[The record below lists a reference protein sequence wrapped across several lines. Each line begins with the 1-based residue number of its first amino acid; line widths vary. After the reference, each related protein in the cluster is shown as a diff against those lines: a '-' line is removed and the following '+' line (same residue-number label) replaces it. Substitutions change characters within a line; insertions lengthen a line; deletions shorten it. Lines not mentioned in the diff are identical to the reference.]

1 MSWVY
6 LTRQVSL
13 LIAKGTKSVSGD
25 EYRKS
30 VDDLLKG
37 RTMGVYALLLTHGPM
52 GVRDI
57 QRALGLSSP
66 SLALHHLN
74 KLAEVELVAKDENGV
89 YSVAKQVRV
98 GSLTLFVKIGTR
110 LIPRFVFLITLFS
123 SMLVVYVA
131 FLMSWPMRTQ
141 DIMYISMTLI
151 GITVLLY
158 EARKMWL
165 LKPF

>member
-1 MSWVY
+1 MLV
-6 LTRQVSL
+6 TRVM
-13 LIAKGTKSVSGD
+13 KSVSGD
-25 EYRKS
+25 EYKKS
-30 VDDLLKG
+30 IDDLLKG
-37 RTMGVYALLLTHGPM
+37 KTMGVYALLLTHGPM
-52 GVRDI
+52 GVRDV

-89 YSVAKQVRV
+89 YSVLKQVRV

-110 LIPRFVFLITLFS
+110 LIPRFIFLITLFS

-131 FLMSWPMRTQ
+131 LLMSWPMKTQ
-141 DIMYISMTLI
+141 DIMYVSMTLI
-151 GITVLLY
+151 GISVLLY
-158 EARKMWL
+158 EAWKMWL

>member
-30 VDDLLKG
+30 IDDLLKG
-37 RTMGVYALLLTHGPM
+37 KTMGVYALLLTHGPM
-52 GVRDI
+52 GVRDV

-89 YSVAKQVRV
+89 YSVLKQVRV

-110 LIPRFVFLITLFS
+110 LIPRFIFLITLFS

-131 FLMSWPMRTQ
+131 LLMSWPMKTQ
-141 DIMYISMTLI
+141 DIMYVSMTLI
-151 GITVLLY
+151 GISVLLY
-158 EARKMWL
+158 EAWKMWL

>member
-6 LTRQVSL
+6 LTRRVFLQ
-13 LIAKGTKSVSGD
+13 IAKGTKRVSGD
-25 EYRKS
+25 EYKKS
-30 VDDLLKG
+30 IDELLKG

-52 GVRDI
+52 GVRDV

-74 KLAEVELVAKDENGV
+74 KLAESELVAKDEYGV
-89 YSVAKQVRV
+89 YSVVKQVRV

-123 SMLVVYVA
+123 SMLVLYVA
-131 FLMSWPMRTQ
+131 FLMSWPLRIQ
-141 DIMYISMTLI
+141 DIMYISMAVI
-151 GITVLLY
+151 GISVLLY
-158 EARKMWL
+158 EASKMWL